1 MATAFVKMHGLGND
15 FVIIDGRAAP
25 VLMPP
30 TRVRTLADRRRGI
43 GCDQLI
49 LLEPANDADVFMRI
63 WNPDGSEAEACGNA
77 TRCVAALLGGDSLI
91 RTRGGLL
98 RATGSADSITVD
110 MGVPRF
116 DWEEIPL
123 SYAMD
128 TRVMP
133 VAWDGLSGP
142 SAVSMGNPH
151 VVFFVDDLDAVPL
164 QHLGPEIEHDPLFPA
179 RVNVNVA
186 AVSDR
191 ARVALKVWER
201 GVGLTLAC
209 GSGACATFAAAR
221 RRGLID
227 RETLIAQPG
236 GDLRL
241 AEGDG
246 GHILMSGPV
255 ATSFR
260 GETDL

>member
-1 MATAFVKMHGLGND
+1 MATRFVKMHGLGND

-25 VLMPP
+25 VLMPAR
-30 TRVRTLADRRRGI
+30 RVRALADRKRGI

-49 LLEPANDADVFMRI
+49 LLEPADDADLFMRI

-77 TRCVAALLGGDSLI
+77 TRCVAAMVGGEARI

-98 RATGSADSITVD
+98 RAERRGDGITVD
-110 MGVPRF
+110 MGIPRF
-116 DWEEIPL
+116 GWDEVPL
-123 SYAMD
+123 SYPMD

-133 VAWDGLSGP
+133 VAWETLSGP

-151 VVFFVDDLDAVPL
+151 VVFFVDDVAGAPLD
-164 QHLGPEIEHDPLFPA
+164 QLGPEIEADPLFPE

-186 AVSDR
+186 TVETR
-191 ARVALKVWER
+191 ARLRLRVWER
-201 GVGLTLAC
+201 GAGLTLAC

-221 RRGLID
+221 RRGLV
-227 RETLIAQPG
+227 EPEAVVSQPG
-236 GDLRL
+236 GELLL
-241 AEGDG
+241 AEGEG
-246 GHILMSGPV
+246 GHVLMTGPV
-255 ATSFR
+255 ETSFI

>member
-1 MATAFVKMHGLGND
+1 MATSFVKMHGLGND

-30 TRVRTLADRRRGI
+30 RRARALADRRRGI

-49 LLEPANDADVFMRI
+49 VLEPAEDADLFMRI

-77 TRCVAALLGGDSLI
+77 TRCVAALVGGAPRI

-98 RATGSADSITVD
+98 RAEAGDRGVTVD
-110 MGVPRF
+110 MGSPRF
-116 DWEEIPL
+116 DWEAIPL

-151 VVFFVDDLDAVPL
+151 VVFFVEEPDAVPL
-164 QHLGPEIEHDPLFPA
+164 DALGPEIESDPLFPG
-179 RVNVNVA
+179 RVNVNLACVE
-186 AVSDR
+186 DR
-191 ARVALKVWER
+191 GRIRLRVWER
-201 GVGLTLAC
+201 GAGLTQAC

-221 RRGLID
+221 RRGLVD
-227 RETLIAQPG
+227 RRVAVAQPG
-236 GDLRL
+236 GDLL
-241 AEGDG
+241 LEEGEG
-246 GHILMSGPV
+246 GHVLMTGPV
-255 ATSFR
+255 AFSFR